1 MPAIS
6 MKVEG
11 GKALDRKLRKLGT
24 KTGKK
29 VARKATRAGAKVFQA
44 AIKQNANS
52 MVGGDMGSKIAGA
65 VVVRALK
72 VRRGQVGARALI
84 DPKKNEQFFHVN
96 KEGTRQHIPTA
107 IEYGHAWPG
116 RGGKGIVDVAAIPF
130 ARQAFDSNKNKAAGV
145 TRNEMIKGIEI
156 EGKKL

>member
-11 GKALDRKLRKLGT
+11 GKALDRKLLKLGT

-44 AIKQNANS
+44 AIKENAVS
-52 MVGGDMGSKIAGA
+52 MVGGDMGSRIAGA

-72 VRRGQVGARALI
+72 VRRGQVGVRALI
-84 DPKKNEQFFHVN
+84 DPKKNDQFIHITQ
-96 KEGTRQHIPTA
+96 EGDRQHIPTA
-107 IEYGHAWPG
+107 IEYGHARPG
-116 RGGKGIVDVAAIPF
+116 AGGSGSKDVAAIPY
-130 ARQAFDSNKNKAAGV
+130 ARQAFDSNENKAASV
-145 TRNEMIKGIEI
+145 VRNEMIKGIEF
-156 EGKKL
+156 EGKKP